1 MSILNVNQIQP
12 VGGGNTITVG
22 SSNIDYSGSITGNI
36 SVDGNL
42 TVTGVVSNEDVTNID
57 SVGIITARS
66 GIRIGGDANNG
77 TAEGIKL
84 DEYGFI
90 QISRGD
96 GVSALWAGYTQGS
109 STQTSRID
117 NDGDAHFLGKLAIGF
132 NAPAVEGL
140 SISNSSTNRG
150 FEFDTGSGFDST
162 SCIRAYDRPTTAYK
176 SLGLTGSDIKFGIND
191 VEKVRVDSSGR
202 LLLGTTDA
210 GSSAANNLVVAN
222 NGSAGDRAGITIRGG
237 TSGRSQIF
245 FSDGT
250 SGQDEYRGML
260 RYDHSENS
268 MQFRTD
274 AAERMRITSAGQVI
288 VNGTANLAHPNMD
301 DIIVGDASGN
311 RGITVASGSSG
322 YGTLAFG
329 DSTDGSGNDRYQGF
343 VEYYHSENSLRL
355 GTVAQERF
363 RISNIGHITTKGNNQ
378 GNPVGI
384 EIRNNNSNAYSH
396 AELSLTSQNATTSK
410 IWCDVPNSG
419 MRLNYNGGSSVKIDQ
434 SGNLHMP
441 NGAGIDFSA
450 TANSSG
456 SMGSELL
463 DDYEEGSWTPAIDN
477 LTNTPAYDNLSGRYT
492 RIGRLVHLMGFI
504 QINGSSTPTYSNES
518 SAWSLSGLPFARS
531 NTNAVGYVGARGIIH
546 GQNFQYNGSFNDYG
560 TTGVVNI
567 GFISSTALGL
577 YVTGSGNGTIRG
589 QVRRSSM
596 KNTFIIEFD
605 IVYNA

>member
-42 TVTGVVSNEDVTNID
+42 TVTGVVSNEDVTNVD

-222 NGSAGDRAGITIRGG
+222 NSSAGDRAGITIRGG

-274 AAERMRITSAGQVI
+274 AVERLRITSGGGLKFISADSPTSTTEPAQI
-288 VNGTANLAHPNMD
+288 LNH
-301 DIIVGDASGN
+301 SG
-311 RGITVASGSSG
+311 GWQFYGSSG
-322 YGTLAFG
+322 TSTHRNIIFCSASNAASERLRITSNGMVRVTDSASLSFG
-329 DSTDGSGNDRYQGF
+329 NNDDMRIFHDGGSANYIDVYNKDLYIRCNRDSGITGGDIILQPKSGENSAIFRDNDAVELYYDNAKKFETKSDGVVVTGGIYLDGSG
-343 VEYYHSENSLRL
+343 
-355 GTVAQERF
+355 GT
-363 RISNIGHITTKGNNQ
+363 
-378 GNPVGI
+378 
-384 EIRNNNSNAYSH
+384 
-396 AELSLTSQNATTSK
+396 
-410 IWCDVPNSG
+410 
-419 MRLNYNGGSSVKIDQ
+419 GS
-434 SGNLHMP
+434 
-441 NGAGIDFSA
+441 
-450 TANSSG
+450 ANK
-456 SMGSELL
+456 L

-477 LTNTPAYDNLSGRYT
+477 LTNTPTYDNLSGRYT

-504 QINGSSTPTYSNES
+504 QINGTTTPTYSNES
-518 SAWSLSGLPFARS
+518 SAWSVSGLPYARS
-531 NTNAVGYVGARGIIH
+531 STGACGYVGARGIIH

-567 GFISSTALGL
+567 GFVSTTALGL